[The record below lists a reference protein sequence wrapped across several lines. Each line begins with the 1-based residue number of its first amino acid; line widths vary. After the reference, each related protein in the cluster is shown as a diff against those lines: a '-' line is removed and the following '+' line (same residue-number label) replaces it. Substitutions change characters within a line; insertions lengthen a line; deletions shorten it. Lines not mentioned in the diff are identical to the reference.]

1 MIIFDLIKQIIK
13 NQYLF
18 KSNLSK
24 GLLLFNNTW
33 KTQITK
39 YINPINKMKK
49 LLLLLKTTGITKGI
63 EFLIN
68 QYKV

>member
-33 KTQITK
+33 KTQLGK
-39 YINPINKMKK
+39 
-49 LLLLLKTTGITKGI
+49 
-63 EFLIN
+63 
-68 QYKV
+68 